1 MFVIGKPTMNREA
14 RKNWVGNIARVSA
27 VRERL
32 LYHSSSR
39 GWGFILTWAHR
50 ITGVAVVA
58 FMFFHI
64 FTLSGL
70 YAPAKF
76 AAKMEFLRHGI
87 FAFMEWILAVPVI
100 FHAFNGARLILYELF
115 RVRDDRQMIRW
126 VLGLGAVYV
135 LSLGFFMI
143 KNDQQV
149 SAGFFWFVV
158 VLVSLIAA
166 FVVARKL
173 WPTKNDWM
181 WKLQRISGAFLLPM
195 VSGHFFF
202 MHLTYQAGHDIN
214 TILARLSHV
223 GIKLM
228 DSAFVLLVFFHA
240 GFGISAIIGDY
251 MENGYW
257 RTALR
262 LAVVIVM
269 SVFGYAGAKLV
280 ISL

>member
-1 MFVIGKPTMNREA
+1 MNREA
-14 RKNWVGNIARVSA
+14 RKNWAGHIARVSA

-70 YAPAKF
+70 YTPAKF